1 MIYRGCWVVC
11 STCMFPIRLPYLP
24 KTTFVHKWRDPSRT
38 ILLAC
43 PVCVHVG
50 QYRKA
55 EFETV
60 GFRVPDPFRRKRA
73 SLYMVEV
80 PCAIPHCD
88 KTARIYAVAAAT
100 VSVAS
105 LLELWRHWV
114 IRVSSCRGHS
124 FKPFPRRTWLVCRVD
139 EIG

>member
-11 STCMFPIRLPYLP
+11 STCKFPIRLPHLP
-24 KTTFVHKWRDPSRT
+24 RTTFLRKWRDPNRI

-73 SLYMVEV
+73 SLYAIEV

-88 KTARIYAVAAAT
+88 KTARIYAVAATT
-100 VSVAS
+100 VSVTS
-105 LLELWRHWV
+105 LLELWKHWV
-114 IRVSSCRGHS
+114 IHASFCSGHS
-124 FKPFPRRTWLVCRVD
+124 FKPFSRRTWSVCRVD
-139 EIG
+139 EVC